1 MEQTREIA
9 QKGMAVANAV
19 EMRGITKRYGALTAT
34 DGVDLAVA
42 KGEIHAV
49 VGENGAGKSTL
60 MHVLSG
66 LVRPEEGV
74 VRVNGAPLR
83 LGEPSSAADAGV
95 GLVAQ
100 HFSLVGPFTAWE
112 NVVLGREPGGW
123 ARVDRAGAVEAT
135 DALARK
141 LGIRFSPDAPVGDLP
156 VGMRQTIEI
165 VKALYRGAE
174 ILVLDEPTATL
185 SPPEANRFFSVI
197 HRLRRTGTTILLV
210 THRVRE
216 VLDHAARATVLR
228 EGRVVRTFAR
238 AEIDAEMLVR
248 AVMGGEREGRGGT
261 EDRRGAGAPLLEL
274 EGLRVSPEGHAQL
287 EGLDLTVRRG
297 EILGVAGVSGNGQR
311 ALTGAITG
319 TLPVESGAIRLA
331 GTEIT
336 GVSVRARREAG
347 LAYIPEDRHD
357 EGIIPDFTVR
367 DNLILGRQ
375 GAFARVW
382 GLDVSAMEAYA
393 RRLAERFDIRAQS
406 LLQPARHLSGGNQQK
421 LVVARELG
429 RDPLF
434 VLAADPTRGLD
445 FRSSAF
451 VLRELR
457 SVRARGG
464 GVLVFSSDL
473 EAPFSV
479 SDRIV
484 VIYRGRIVGVRCREA
499 FDASTLGRWMTG
511 AN

>member
-1 MEQTREIA
+1 M
-9 QKGMAVANAV
+9 
-19 EMRGITKRYGALTAT
+19 
-34 DGVDLAVA
+34 
-42 KGEIHAV
+42 
-49 VGENGAGKSTL
+49 
-60 MHVLSG
+60 
-66 LVRPEEGV
+66 
-74 VRVNGAPLR
+74 
-83 LGEPSSAADAGV
+83 
-95 GLVAQ
+95 
-100 HFSLVGPFTAWE
+100 
-112 NVVLGREPGGW
+112 
-123 ARVDRAGAVEAT
+123 
-135 DALARK
+135 
-141 LGIRFSPDAPVGDLP
+141 
-156 VGMRQTIEI
+156 
-165 VKALYRGAE
+165 
-174 ILVLDEPTATL
+174 
-185 SPPEANRFFSVI
+185 
-197 HRLRRTGTTILLV
+197 
-210 THRVRE
+210 
-216 VLDHAARATVLR
+216 
-228 EGRVVRTFAR
+228 
-238 AEIDAEMLVR
+238 
-248 AVMGGEREGRGGT
+248 
-261 EDRRGAGAPLLEL
+261 
-274 EGLRVSPEGHAQL
+274 
-287 EGLDLTVRRG
+287 
-297 EILGVAGVSGNGQR
+297 
-311 ALTGAITG
+311 
-319 TLPVESGAIRLA
+319 
-331 GTEIT
+331 
-336 GVSVRARREAG
+336 
-347 LAYIPEDRHD
+347 
-357 EGIIPDFTVR
+357 R

-473 EAPFSV
+473 EALFSV

>member
-19 EMRGITKRYGALTAT
+19 EMRGITKRYGALKAT

-83 LGEPSSAADAGV
+83 LGDPSSAADAGV

-185 SPPEANRFFSVI
+185 SPPEADRFFFRYPQTQADRDDDSPG
-197 HRLRRTGTTILLV
+197 HPSRPGGPGSRCESHGSAGGSGRPNLRSGGDRRGDARPGGDGWGTG
-210 THRVRE
+210 RE
-216 VLDHAARATVLR
+216 R
-228 EGRVVRTFAR
+228 
-238 AEIDAEMLVR
+238 
-248 AVMGGEREGRGGT
+248 GT

-274 EGLRVSPEGHAQL
+274 EGLRVSPEGHARL

-319 TLPVESGAIRLA
+319 TLPVESGAIDW
-331 GTEIT
+331 
-336 GVSVRARREAG
+336 RARRSPAFRFALAG
-347 LAYIPEDRHD
+347 RPLAS
-357 EGIIPDFTVR
+357 F
-367 DNLILGRQ
+367 
-375 GAFARVW
+375 
-382 GLDVSAMEAYA
+382 
-393 RRLAERFDIRAQS
+393 RRTGTTRAS
-406 LLQPARHLSGGNQQK
+406 
-421 LVVARELG
+421 
-429 RDPLF
+429 F
-434 VLAADPTRGLD
+434 PT
-445 FRSSAF
+445 
-451 VLRELR
+451 LR
-457 SVRARGG
+457 
-464 GVLVFSSDL
+464 
-473 EAPFSV
+473 
-479 SDRIV
+479 
-484 VIYRGRIVGVRCREA
+484 
-499 FDASTLGRWMTG
+499 
-511 AN
+511 